1 MSSSIKGIVRRFDVR
16 RQFFGRI
23 KGSRK
28 VLELGCGS
36 GINYENLRIDSPT
49 TEYYGV
55 DILPPGEVP
64 PGILYSQVDLDKN
77 ALPYPD
83 GSFEAVLLTH
93 VIEHLRDPF
102 SLGKEIHRV
111 MRPGGLIYVET
122 PNWTSMLVPSFRF
135 KAHQHNP
142 FNFFDDPSH
151 IRPYTKQSLFEF
163 LDGAC
168 GLRVEKVST
177 VRNWPRIPWDFVK
190 IGYGLASGNREKVVN
205 GFWNI
210 YGWCIFGIAEKEKQ

>member
-1 MSSSIKGIVRRFDVR
+1 MKSTLTGLSRRFDVR
-16 RQFFGRI
+16 WQFYHRI
-23 KGSRK
+23 NGGGK

-36 GINYENLRIDSPT
+36 GLNYKNLRIVAPA

-55 DILPPGEVP
+55 DILAPSAVP

-83 GSFEAVLLTH
+83 NSFDAILFTH

-102 SLGKEIHRV
+102 SLGHEIRRV
-111 MRPGGLIYVET
+111 MKAGGSIYVET
-122 PNWTSMLVPSFRF
+122 PNWTSILVPSFRF

-168 GLRVEKVST
+168 RLRVERVGT
-177 VRNWPRIPWDFVK
+177 VRNWPRIPWDFLK
-190 IGYGLASGNREKVVN
+190 IVYGLASGNREKVIN
-205 GFWNI
+205 AFWNI
-210 YGWCIFGIAEKEKQ
+210 YGWCICGIAAKQ